1 VQQKSDYSYALRKD
15 NDALAYELQ
24 KLRDE
29 RARDQLEMDRLRD
42 LNSFKERE
50 NAESDAQIKATD
62 YDLYKLQERAT
73 ELSKIADIKEFDLR
87 RTSDAYEAAK
97 IDLMKARDEL
107 ARLHEE

>member
-1 VQQKSDYSYALRKD
+1 
-15 NDALAYELQ
+15 
-24 KLRDE
+24 
-29 RARDQLEMDRLRD
+29 MDRLRD

-50 NAESDAQIKATD
+50 NAEKDAQIKATD

-97 IDLMKARDEL
+97 IDLMKAKDEL
-107 ARLHEE
+107 ARLHED